1 MGSIGQVSC
10 GKTVGKWPRK
20 ANTQTRHGQRA
31 FPCYFSDFYR
41 ENDARISIRSLY
53 LSLSLDFVRSC
64 DLKERGGKEGK
75 KKNLNETGNTF
86 SNILHRI
93 FELYLILDSSAID
106 APKSPYR
113 KTYYYSNCPD
123 SDGQSHPLVARRF
136 THCNRARKKFNIISE
151 TRNSL
156 LILCFILH
164 FIHRLQF
171 IVKKKKRKFL
181 YNHPI
186 RYNIPRDKL

>member
-20 ANTQTRHGQRA
+20 ANTQTRRGQRA

-53 LSLSLDFVRSC
+53 LSLSGFRSIVRF
-64 DLKERGGKEGK
+64 ERKRRKGREEK
-75 KKNLNETGNTF
+75 KFKRNRKHVF
-86 SNILHRI
+86 QHSAPNIRI
-93 FELYLILDSSAID
+93 YLILDSSAID

-123 SDGQSHPLVARRF
+123 SDGQSHPLVAS
-136 THCNRARKKFNIISE
+136 KK
-151 TRNSL
+151 
-156 LILCFILH
+156 
-164 FIHRLQF
+164 IHPSQWS
-171 IVKKKKRKFL
+171 
-181 YNHPI
+181 
-186 RYNIPRDKL
+186 

>member
-53 LSLSLDFVRSC
+53 LSLSGFRSIVRFERKRRKGR
-64 DLKERGGKEGK
+64 KEK
-75 KKNLNETGNTF
+75 KFKRNRKHVF
-86 SNILHRI
+86 QHSAPNIRV
-93 FELYLILDSSAID
+93 YLILDSSAID

-113 KTYYYSNCPD
+113 KIYSNCPD
-123 SDGQSHPLVARRF
+123 SDGQSHSLVAS
-136 THCNRARKKFNIISE
+136 KK
-151 TRNSL
+151 
-156 LILCFILH
+156 
-164 FIHRLQF
+164 IHPSQWS
-171 IVKKKKRKFL
+171 
-181 YNHPI
+181 
-186 RYNIPRDKL
+186 